1 MANACGLFGDLIP
14 NVYIDRVFL
23 EESLQKTENGAR
35 GGSTTVETPTISIG
49 LKVIDTPSA
58 NGTLSILG
66 EALQIESAN
75 STLDFKDFM
84 KVHCGYTQ
92 STQMNDVKASHFFCN
107 EGTKIVILPYRAFAT
122 PGYHPKG
129 IITTGKILIRH
140 HFKGSWKN

>member
-35 GGSTTVETPTISIG
+35 GGSTTVETTTISIG

-84 KVHCGYTQ
+84 KVHCVMFPTPEIANDFITKLEDGNYTETNTYF
-92 STQMNDVKASHFFCN
+92 SLA
-107 EGTKIVILPYRAFAT
+107 PAF
-122 PGYHPKG
+122 KVC
-129 IITTGKILIRH
+129 
-140 HFKGSWKN
+140 FS